1 MSENIEKHIFTV
13 SYLRHLKGFKELLTA
28 AVDDDDDDTPTAST
42 TPYFATQK
50 LPLPFEILKN
60 KGFNFTH
67 YEEH

>member
-1 MSENIEKHIFTV
+1 
-13 SYLRHLKGFKELLTA
+13 LRHLKGFKELLTA
-28 AVDDDDDDTPTAST
+28 AVDDDDDGTPTAST